1 MGPVFRQRVMAEHLL
16 DALREA
22 RPRSLEMLQ
31 RTRPWRE
38 AEREAHARARAQ
50 SGRAVALPASWDG
63 VGAGSSSDYFTPDV
77 RFGID
82 AVVPTLEPTAFRL
95 VFTGDTQ
102 TLRKFVLRLAGFDS
116 PVRVRAIDVQLL
128 PREKKAD
135 QAVRAPT
142 RPMAA
147 SVVRSAH
154 PTSLPESA
162 EAPRRVVVSKSV
174 SQFTVVVEFVEFPA
188 GMSAESGVQPTS

>member
-1 MGPVFRQRVMAEHLL
+1 MRQGAWKVSTFVALGVAGFL
-16 DALREA
+16 ALRPLGGGTA
-22 RPRSLEMLQ
+22 SAPPNAK
-31 RTRPWRE
+31 T
-38 AEREAHARARAQ
+38 AHRATHTGG
-50 SGRAVALPASWDG
+50 SGLFAWL
-63 VGAGSSSDYFTPDV
+63 GAGSSSDYFTRDV

-82 AVVPTLEPTAFRL
+82 AVVPTLETTAFRL

-102 TLRKFVLRLAGFDS
+102 TLRTFVLRLASFDS
-116 PVRVRAIDVQLL
+116 PVWVRAIDVQLL
-128 PREKKAD
+128 PGEKKAD

-147 SVVRSAH
+147 SVVLSAQ